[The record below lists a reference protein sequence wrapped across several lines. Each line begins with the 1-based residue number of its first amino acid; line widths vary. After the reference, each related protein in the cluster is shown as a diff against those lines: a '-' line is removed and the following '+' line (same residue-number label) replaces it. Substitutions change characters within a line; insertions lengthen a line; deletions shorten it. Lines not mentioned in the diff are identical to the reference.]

1 MMKQCVIISGGGG
14 GVGLFLTRE
23 YLARGFYVA
32 TFTRNENTF
41 LDYLKDNYN
50 EQLYISRF
58 DARDIGAL
66 KKFVNDVKS
75 RFSVID
81 ILINNI
87 GYLYEGLQIFT
98 SDREIKKTLDTN
110 VISPFIMIR
119 EVSGVMMKARKGVII
134 NISSI
139 NSLKGHRGVS
149 LYSLS
154 KAAMDGVTRSLAKE
168 LGPLNIRVN
177 SVVPGFFA
185 SGLVASVSEA
195 RRKAIL
201 KRTALPRL
209 GTSSDVAKV
218 VLFLTSEDASFI
230 TGQSIVVDGGITC

>member
-1 MMKQCVIISGGGG
+1 MKQCVIISGGGG